1 MELLTLKPKHTTGT
15 VEIEVVALD
24 DSGVSIACTAQLT
37 KDLSDIHALA
47 WDEQAIVTEE
57 LLAFVRSGVRDYLKA
72 NQSALAEILK

>member
-57 LLAFVRSGVRDYLKA
+57 LLAFVRAGVRDYLKA